1 MFTIQHVDCKLMYK
15 HHINDAMT
23 DSVQSYVL
31 DLLASYATLWV
42 SQAVYVNA
50 TNNKLEPTLNA
61 SCNKCE
67 YAKERSPPDLYS
79 SICWISSIPP
89 SSIQVDT
96 ALLL

>member
-1 MFTIQHVDCKLMYK
+1 MYK
-15 HHINDAMT
+15 HHSNDAMT

-67 YAKERSPPDLYS
+67 YAEKRSPGLYS
-79 SICWISSIPP
+79 SIGWTSSIPL